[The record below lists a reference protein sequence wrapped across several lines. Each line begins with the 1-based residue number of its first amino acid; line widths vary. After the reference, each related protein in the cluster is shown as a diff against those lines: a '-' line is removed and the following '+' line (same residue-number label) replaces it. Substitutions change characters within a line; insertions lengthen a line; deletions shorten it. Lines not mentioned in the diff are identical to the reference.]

1 MNDCKKLN
9 KYKKRVAQHHQTFQ
23 YSFESKVLTVLLKTF
38 KKGKKIEKYLFAEMK
53 DPDVASY
60 YGCHMRLT
68 VAQGYMSGGAGYVL
82 SRYNERDSIT
92 R

>member
-1 MNDCKKLN
+1 
-9 KYKKRVAQHHQTFQ
+9 
-23 YSFESKVLTVLLKTF
+23 
-38 KKGKKIEKYLFAEMK
+38 MK

-82 SRYNERDSIT
+82 SRYYERDSVT

>member
-1 MNDCKKLN
+1 
-9 KYKKRVAQHHQTFQ
+9 
-23 YSFESKVLTVLLKTF
+23 
-38 KKGKKIEKYLFAEMK
+38 MK

-82 SRYNERDSIT
+82 SRYNEGIVSRDEYLV
-92 R
+92 